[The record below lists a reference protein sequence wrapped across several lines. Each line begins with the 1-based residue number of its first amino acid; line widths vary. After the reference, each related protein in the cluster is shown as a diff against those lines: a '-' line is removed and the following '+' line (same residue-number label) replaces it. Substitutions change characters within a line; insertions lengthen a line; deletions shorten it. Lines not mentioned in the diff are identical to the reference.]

1 MRSFGA
7 AALTDLVRALS
18 TPRRAVV
25 PDAGASPA
33 ATDGAGGATLE
44 TFDIADRDFN
54 GAPDDIEQVC
64 AALLDGP
71 RVQSDEARGESDGS
85 DAEEPRTPT
94 YPRDQVDISTG
105 IRSQSR
111 LRTAGTVSRGRVR
124 ARGYLRGL

>member
-33 ATDGAGGATLE
+33 ATDGAGGAALE

-54 GAPDDIEQVC
+54 GAPDDIDHLEHGTIFGVVRPL
-64 AALLDGP
+64 APPTGL
-71 RVQSDEARGESDGS
+71 RRGS
-85 DAEEPRTPT
+85 A
-94 YPRDQVDISTG
+94 
-105 IRSQSR
+105 
-111 LRTAGTVSRGRVR
+111 
-124 ARGYLRGL
+124 